1 MENCPLTSSFD
12 WNIAAAAAPVPAMVA
27 DVSTEPK
34 MATSFGPGAPVAGF
48 APVVTFCQFDGVL
61 QSSDCVPS
69 QENVSPVAMV

>member
-1 MENCPLTSSFD
+1 
-12 WNIAAAAAPVPAMVA
+12 MVA